1 MLSFILEER
10 MKKLTLTLITLMI
23 GTVQAAPIT
32 LKSPQK
38 DQLGYSYGY
47 LMGKGNTETL
57 KDLNIE
63 TFVLGLEDAI
73 KGKPATLSDEQMA
86 TVLNQYKKRL
96 EAKQLV
102 EFQEQAEKNAQEGK
116 KFLAENA
123 QKTGIVTTKSG
134 LQYQILQEGKGK
146 SPKATSTVKVNYE
159 GRLLDGT
166 VFDSSIARNHP
177 IEFKLN
183 QVIAGWTE
191 GVQTMKEG
199 GKSRFFIPAN
209 LAYGDVGAGDAI
221 GPNSTLIFDIELLEV
236 K

>member
-1 MLSFILEER
+1 MLSFILEEI
-10 MKKLTLTLITLMI
+10 MKKLSLILIVSMMSTAH
-23 GTVQAAPIT
+23 AAPIT

-47 LMGKGNTETL
+47 LIGKSYAETL
-57 KDLNIE
+57 KDLDIA
-63 TFVLGLEDAI
+63 TISQGLEEAI
-73 KGKPATLSDEQMA
+73 QGKPATLSDEQMA

-123 QKTGIVTTKSG
+123 KKPDIITTKSG
-134 LQYQILQEGKGK
+134 LQYQVLQQGTGK
-146 SPKATSTVKVNYE
+146 SPKLTSTVKVKYE
-159 GRLLDGT
+159 GRLIDGT

-177 IEFKLN
+177 VEFKLN
-183 QVIAGWTE
+183 QVISGWTE

-199 GKSRFFIPAN
+199 GKSRFFVPSN

>member
-1 MLSFILEER
+1 

-116 KFLAENA
+116 NFLAENA
-123 QKTGIVTTKSG
+123 KKPDIITTKSG
-134 LQYQILQEGKGK
+134 LQYQVLQQGTGK
-146 SPKATSTVKVNYE
+146 SPKLTSTVKVNYE
-159 GRLLDGT
+159 GRLIDGT

-177 IEFKLN
+177 VEFKLN
-183 QVIAGWTE
+183 QVISGWTE

-199 GKSRFFIPAN
+199 GKSRFFVPSN

>member
-1 MLSFILEER
+1 VLSFILEER

-57 KDLNIE
+57 RDLNIE

-123 QKTGIVTTKSG
+123 KKPDIITTKSG
-134 LQYQILQEGKGK
+134 LQYQVLQQGAGK
-146 SPKATSTVKVNYE
+146 SPKLTSTVKVNYE
-159 GRLLDGT
+159 GRLIDGT

-177 IEFKLN
+177 VEFKLN
-183 QVIAGWTE
+183 QVISGWTE

-199 GKSRFFIPAN
+199 GKSRFFVPSN

>member
-1 MLSFILEER
+1 

-123 QKTGIVTTKSG
+123 KKSDIITTKSG
-134 LQYQILQEGKGK
+134 LQYQILQQGTGK
-146 SPKATSTVKVNYE
+146 SPKLTSTVKVNYE
-159 GRLLDGT
+159 GRLIDGT

-177 IEFKLN
+177 VEFKLN
-183 QVIAGWTE
+183 QVISGWTE

-199 GKSRFFIPAN
+199 GKSRFFVPSN

>member
-1 MLSFILEER
+1 MEER

-116 KFLAENA
+116 NFLAENA
-123 QKTGIVTTKSG
+123 KKPDIITTKSG
-134 LQYQILQEGKGK
+134 LQYQVLQQGTGK
-146 SPKATSTVKVNYE
+146 SPKLTSTVKVNYE
-159 GRLLDGT
+159 GRLIDGT

-177 IEFKLN
+177 VEFKLN
-183 QVIAGWTE
+183 QVISGWTE

-199 GKSRFFIPAN
+199 GKSRFFVPSN

>member
-1 MLSFILEER
+1 MLSFILEEK
-10 MKKLTLTLITLMI
+10 MKKLSVILIAALV
-23 GTVQAAPIT
+23 GTAHAAPVT

-47 LMGKGNTETL
+47 LMGKGNAETL
-57 KDLNIE
+57 KELNIA
-63 TFVLGLEDAI
+63 TFVQGLQEAI
-73 KGKPATLSDEQMA
+73 QGKTASLTDEEMASVLS
-86 TVLNQYKKRL
+86 QYKKRL

-102 EFQEQAEKNAQEGK
+102 DFQQLAIKNEQAGK
-116 KFLAENA
+116 AFLAENA
-123 QKTGIVTTKSG
+123 KKSSIVTTKSG
-134 LQYQILQEGKGK
+134 LQYQVLEQGKGK
-146 SPKATSTVKVNYE
+146 SPQATSTVKVNYE

-177 IEFKLN
+177 IEFKLS

-209 LAYGDVGAGDAI
+209 LAYGDVGAGDSI

>member
-1 MLSFILEER
+1 
-10 MKKLTLTLITLMI
+10 MI

-102 EFQEQAEKNAQEGK
+102 EFQEQAEKNSQEGK
-116 KFLAENA
+116 IFLAENA
-123 QKTGIVTTKSG
+123 KKSDIITTKSG
-134 LQYQILQEGKGK
+134 LQYQILQQGTGK
-146 SPKATSTVKVNYE
+146 SPKLTSTVKVNYE
-159 GRLLDGT
+159 GRLIDGT

-177 IEFKLN
+177 VEFKLN
-183 QVIAGWTE
+183 QVISGWTE

-199 GKSRFFIPAN
+199 GKSRFFVPSN

>member
-123 QKTGIVTTKSG
+123 KKSDIITTKSG
-134 LQYQILQEGKGK
+134 LQYQILQQGTGK
-146 SPKATSTVKVNYE
+146 SPKLTSTVKVNYE
-159 GRLLDGT
+159 GRLIDGT

-177 IEFKLN
+177 VEFKLN
-183 QVIAGWTE
+183 QVISGWTE

-199 GKSRFFIPAN
+199 GKSRFFVPSN

>member
-1 MLSFILEER
+1 
-10 MKKLTLTLITLMI
+10 MKKLTLIAIASII
-23 GTVQAAPIT
+23 GTAHAAPIS

-47 LMGKGNTETL
+47 LMGKGSAETL

-63 TFVLGLEDAI
+63 TFIQGLQEAVNGKAPSLTDED
-73 KGKPATLSDEQMA
+73 MA
-86 TVLNQYKKRL
+86 KVLNQYKKRL

-102 EFQEQAEKNAQEGK
+102 EFQELAQKNDQAGK
-116 KFLAENA
+116 SFLAENA
-123 QKTGIVTTKSG
+123 KKSDITTTKSG
-134 LQYQILQEGKGK
+134 LQYQVLQQGTGK

-177 IEFKLN
+177 VDFKLN
-183 QVIAGWTE
+183 QVITGWTE

-199 GKSRFFIPAN
+199 GKSRFFIPST
-209 LAYGDVGAGDAI
+209 LAYGEVGAGDAI

>member
-86 TVLNQYKKRL
+86 TILNQYKKRL

-116 KFLAENA
+116 NFLAENA
-123 QKTGIVTTKSG
+123 KKPDIITTKSG
-134 LQYQILQEGKGK
+134 LQYQVLQQGTGK
-146 SPKATSTVKVNYE
+146 SPKLTSTVKVNYE
-159 GRLLDGT
+159 GRLIDGT

-177 IEFKLN
+177 VEFKLN
-183 QVIAGWTE
+183 QVISGWTE

-199 GKSRFFIPAN
+199 GKSRFFVPSN

-236 K
+236 R

>member
-1 MLSFILEER
+1 
-10 MKKLTLTLITLMI
+10 MKKLTLIAIASII
-23 GTVQAAPIT
+23 GTAHAAPIS

-47 LMGKGNTETL
+47 LMGKGSAETL

-63 TFVLGLEDAI
+63 TFIQGLQEAVNGKAPSLTDED
-73 KGKPATLSDEQMA
+73 MA
-86 TVLNQYKKRL
+86 KVLNQYKKRL

-102 EFQEQAEKNAQEGK
+102 EFQELAQKNDQAGK
-116 KFLAENA
+116 SFLAENA
-123 QKTGIVTTKSG
+123 KKSDISTTKSG
-134 LQYQILQEGKGK
+134 LQYQVLPQGTGK
-146 SPKATSTVKVNYE
+146 SPNATSTVKFNYE

-177 IEFKLN
+177 VDFKLN

-199 GKSRFFIPAN
+199 GKSRFFIPST
-209 LAYGDVGAGDAI
+209 LAYGEVGAGDAI

>member
-116 KFLAENA
+116 NFLAENA
-123 QKTGIVTTKSG
+123 KKPDIITTKSG
-134 LQYQILQEGKGK
+134 LQYQVLQQGTGK
-146 SPKATSTVKVNYE
+146 SPKLTSTVKVNYE
-159 GRLLDGT
+159 GRLIDGT

-177 IEFKLN
+177 VEFKLN
-183 QVIAGWTE
+183 QVISGWTE

-199 GKSRFFIPAN
+199 GKSRFFVPSN

-236 K
+236 R

>member
-10 MKKLTLTLITLMI
+10 MNKLTLTLITLMI

-123 QKTGIVTTKSG
+123 KKPDIITTKSG
-134 LQYQILQEGKGK
+134 LQYQVLQQGAGK
-146 SPKATSTVKVNYE
+146 SPKLTSTVKVNYE
-159 GRLLDGT
+159 GRLIDGT

-177 IEFKLN
+177 VEFKLN
-183 QVIAGWTE
+183 QVISGWTE

-199 GKSRFFIPAN
+199 GKSRFFVPSN

>member
-1 MLSFILEER
+1 
-10 MKKLTLTLITLMI
+10 MKKLSLILIASMM
-23 GTVQAAPIT
+23 GTAHATPIT

-47 LMGKGNTETL
+47 LMGKGNAETL

-63 TFVLGLEDAI
+63 TFVQGLQEAVQGKAASLTDED
-73 KGKPATLSDEQMA
+73 MA
-86 TVLNQYKKRL
+86 KVLNQYKKRL